1 MTGRGLAIAAL
12 VGGPVFG
19 ATAVGA
25 YAFGRW
31 WGGLVQ
37 RLLDTPI
44 GERQRRAANPNFEDV
59 TR

>member
-1 MTGRGLAIAAL
+1 MSGRHVALAAAAGIPLGGLAI
-12 VGGPVFG
+12 G
-19 ATAVGA
+19 T

-44 GERQRRAANPNFEDV
+44 GERERRASNPDLKDN
-59 TR
+59 R